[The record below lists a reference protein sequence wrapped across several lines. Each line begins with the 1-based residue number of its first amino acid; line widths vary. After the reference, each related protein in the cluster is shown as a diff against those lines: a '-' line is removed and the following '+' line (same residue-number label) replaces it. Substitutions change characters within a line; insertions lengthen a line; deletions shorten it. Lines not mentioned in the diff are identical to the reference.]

1 MTDEEL
7 DVLLME
13 RFKAY
18 EAGNRLPDGF
28 KERLVGSLR
37 RKRTVRRAWLLGL
50 LCVMTAIC
58 AVIMHFSRSD
68 VVRNDGRPSLMAN
81 TAQTN
86 ETAQVSYL
94 MLLGYLRECFSR
106 SRSMRRKEEE

>member
-7 DVLLME
+7 DMMLME

-18 EAGNRLPDGF
+18 GAGTHLPDGF
-28 KERLVGSLR
+28 KERLVRSMR
-37 RKRTVRRAWLLGL
+37 RKRALRRVWLLGL
-50 LCVMTAIC
+50 LCVMTVTC
-58 AVIMHFSRSD
+58 AVIVHFSRSE
-68 VVRNDGRPSLMAN
+68 VVRNDGRPALMAN

-106 SRSMRRKEEE
+106 SRSTRRKEEE